1 MSNKLEPL
9 SEYDRNKLKEAY
21 KLITEVYEY
30 NFTPSSRL
38 AQRLDTICQKLASLI
53 NEA

>member
-1 MSNKLEPL
+1 MKEVLDK
-9 SEYDRNKLKEAY
+9 YDVTKLKEAY

-38 AQRLDTICQKLASLI
+38 AKRLDTICHKLASLI